1 MKRKIDWRRGSG
13 SAIIGMVLLTVCF
26 SLALIVMEHG
36 NLFYRAS
43 RVQMLSD
50 TIADGASVYAQTPLG
65 LDAALLE
72 DMATK
77 IAAKNTQTNL
87 TVTLRQP
94 VISDNYSRPQYNDK
108 IVDIRLDAETPA
120 LISTDRTGTVD
131 ISAGSKVRA
140 LSRLTSTAA
149 ITEEE
154 LRIIEQAL
162 GQLSPDSPR
171 YKAILKSVS
180 MMGWIYSQQQR
191 WVAGYCDCSSFIISC
206 FLGTEENYGV
216 SGTCRTIMPIA
227 MDNGW
232 FRFWFIG
239 YSDVDELQPGDVLY
253 WRMQYAVDEGF
264 PYGLGH
270 VGMYLGNDK
279 IIHASSTAGRVV
291 ITNLFGQDGG
301 SDGRLIG
308 YSRQG

>member
-1 MKRKIDWRRGSG
+1 
-13 SAIIGMVLLTVCF
+13 
-26 SLALIVMEHG
+26 
-36 NLFYRAS
+36 
-43 RVQMLSD
+43 
-50 TIADGASVYAQTPLG
+50 
-65 LDAALLE
+65 
-72 DMATK
+72 
-77 IAAKNTQTNL
+77 
-87 TVTLRQP
+87 
-94 VISDNYSRPQYNDK
+94 
-108 IVDIRLDAETPA
+108 
-120 LISTDRTGTVD
+120 
-131 ISAGSKVRA
+131 
-140 LSRLTSTAA
+140 
-149 ITEEE
+149 
-154 LRIIEQAL
+154 
-162 GQLSPDSPR
+162 
-171 YKAILKSVS
+171 
-180 MMGWIYSQQQR
+180 
-191 WVAGYCDCSSFIISC
+191 
-206 FLGTEENYGV
+206 
-216 SGTCRTIMPIA
+216 